1 MSVNSLNQ
9 PTQIKIKPDED
20 TTKLSNLILDFSK
33 ETIRGV
39 ETGVYKNAKA
49 NVKKQGLNNIQC
61 KNLVK
66 YFNTAYK
73 LLVTPDANS
82 EYFVKRFDEMK
93 SVKLHN
99 YICLLNITFF
109 ITTTISQSITRSEL
123 NDTTYEEY
131 IESIEKQLTKLSE
144 NLNIEKLI
152 LHSCDNN
159 KQLDPNIE
167 LFYVQEEGN
176 K

>member
-1 MSVNSLNQ
+1 MSVNSVN
-9 PTQIKIKPDED
+9 PTMQFKIKPDED
-20 TTKLSNLILDFSK
+20 TTKLSNLILDFCK

-66 YFNTAYK
+66 YFNSAYK
-73 LLVTPDANS
+73 LLFTLDSNS
-82 EYFVKRFDEMK
+82 EYFVKKFNEMSSIK
-93 SVKLHN
+93 PHN

-109 ITTTISQSITRSEL
+109 ITSTIAQGITRSEL
-123 NDTTYEEY
+123 DDITFEAYM
-131 IESIEKQLTKLSE
+131 ESIEKQITKLSE

-159 KQLDPNIE
+159 KKLDPNIE
-167 LFYVQEEGN
+167 LFYVQEEEN